1 MEKQT
6 RRAQRTAVKPERT
19 DHSVL
24 DVFLK
29 LRYLI
34 GLLVI
39 VVIVTFN
46 LNGSSLGVWDKYV
59 SQRDDG
65 KKTDVIF
72 GQNREV
78 RSDEWLVQTPFYLS
92 QAENDYPLV
101 NPDYSLNGQNMII
114 AYNSPVKD
122 ITVIGKPFNWGFF
135 FLGRDR
141 GLSFYWAMK
150 LVVMVL
156 LGYEVLMILTKRKK
170 ALSLVGAFALTFS
183 PAVQWWFMQHVG
195 DLIFFTLGLMV
206 AFYHYFYQH
215 QKKWVRAMMMS
226 LIVIFGLGFILVIY
240 PAHQVMLAYLLVF
253 YFVGLLLYYG
263 KRITWDWFDAVL
275 IIGAIL
281 FIGGVLIHFW
291 LTSKDALLASLNT
304 LYPGKRVS
312 TGGKWH
318 LGEFFYFLTNWKIS
332 FKDINFSNNSEV
344 ALFYH
349 FFPTV
354 FLASPFVLFGK
365 KNSEQKLFGR
375 ILMLFCLFSIY
386 WITLGL
392 PKWLAELTLLSYVP
406 PFRAILTFSFAAC
419 LLTIW
424 FIAYI
429 WQEDV
434 IPTWYKFFLL
444 LANAGIFTYA
454 LVNSK
459 MTKYFT
465 EFEITMIVIVGTLIL
480 AFILFRRC
488 RLFYLSFIAL
498 IVASG
503 FFVNP
508 VVEGTGAIF
517 EKTLAK
523 EIKAIDQAD
532 PQQVWLTEDELYNF
546 TPTLGVKAFNSVRFY
561 PDMKAWAKIDPD
573 KKYEKYY
580 NRYAHT
586 RAFIAKE
593 KTSFVLD
600 RPDMFSVTLNFKDAE
615 KLGIKYVVSKRPLTD
630 YNQLYQAQ
638 FTQLYGPD
646 KDGYMIFEVTYPE
659 NDLSTANNAVNNTDN
674 QVDEWSYTGG

>member
-1 MEKQT
+1 
-6 RRAQRTAVKPERT
+6 
-19 DHSVL
+19 
-24 DVFLK
+24 
-29 LRYLI
+29 
-34 GLLVI
+34 
-39 VVIVTFN
+39 
-46 LNGSSLGVWDKYV
+46 
-59 SQRDDG
+59 
-65 KKTDVIF
+65 
-72 GQNREV
+72 
-78 RSDEWLVQTPFYLS
+78 
-92 QAENDYPLV
+92 
-101 NPDYSLNGQNMII
+101 
-114 AYNSPVKD
+114 
-122 ITVIGKPFNWGFF
+122 
-135 FLGRDR
+135 
-141 GLSFYWAMK
+141 
-150 LVVMVL
+150 
-156 LGYEVLMILTKRKK
+156 
-170 ALSLVGAFALTFS
+170 
-183 PAVQWWFMQHVG
+183 
-195 DLIFFTLGLMV
+195 
-206 AFYHYFYQH
+206 
-215 QKKWVRAMMMS
+215 
-226 LIVIFGLGFILVIY
+226 
-240 PAHQVMLAYLLVF
+240 
-253 YFVGLLLYYG
+253 
-263 KRITWDWFDAVL
+263 
-275 IIGAIL
+275 
-281 FIGGVLIHFW
+281 
-291 LTSKDALLASLNT
+291 
-304 LYPGKRVS
+304 
-312 TGGKWH
+312 
-318 LGEFFYFLTNWKIS
+318 
-332 FKDINFSNNSEV
+332 
-344 ALFYH
+344 
-349 FFPTV
+349 
-354 FLASPFVLFGK
+354 
-365 KNSEQKLFGR
+365 
-375 ILMLFCLFSIY
+375 MLFCLFSIY

-573 KKYEKYY
+573 KKYEKY
-580 NRYAHT
+580 
-586 RAFIAKE
+586 
-593 KTSFVLD
+593 
-600 RPDMFSVTLNFKDAE
+600 
-615 KLGIKYVVSKRPLTD
+615 GIKYVVSKRPLTD

-659 NDLSTANNAVNNTDN
+659 NDPSTANNAVNNTDN

>member
-6 RRAQRTAVKPERT
+6 RRAQRTSTKNA
-19 DHSVL
+19 HSSFSVL
-24 DVFLK
+24 DIFLK

-34 GLLVI
+34 GLLVVI
-39 VVIVTFN
+39 VIVTFN

-59 SQRDDG
+59 SQREDG

-72 GQNREV
+72 GQSREV

-101 NPDYSLNGQNMII
+101 NKDYSLNGQNMII

-141 GLSFYWAMK
+141 GLSFYWGMK

-156 LGYEVLMILTKRKK
+156 LGFELLMILTKRKK
-170 ALSLVGAFALTFS
+170 ELSLIGAFGLAFS

-215 QKKWVRAMMMS
+215 EKKGIRAMMMC
-226 LIVIFGLGFILVIY
+226 LIVLFGLGFILVIY

-253 YFVGLLLYYG
+253 YFVGLFIYYG
-263 KRITWDWFDAVL
+263 KRITWDRVDAYLILGAVL
-275 IIGAIL
+275 L
-281 FIGGVLIHFW
+281 IGGVMLHFW

-312 TGGKWH
+312 TGGKWK
-318 LGEFFYFLTNWKIS
+318 LEEFFYFLTNWKIS

-375 ILMLFCLFSIY
+375 ILMVFCLFSIV
-386 WITLGL
+386 WITTGL
-392 PKWLAELTLLSYVP
+392 PEWFAELTLLSYVP

-424 FIAYI
+424 FISYI

-434 IPTWYKFFLL
+434 FPTWYKFVLL
-444 LANAGIFTYA
+444 GANASLYA
-454 LVNSK
+454 YVLMTSK
-459 MTKYFT
+459 LTNYFS
-465 EFEITMIVIVGTLIL
+465 ELEILLIVLAGTVML

-488 RLFYLSFIAL
+488 RLFYFAFATL
-498 IVASG
+498 IVVSG
-503 FFVNP
+503 CFVNP
-508 VVEGTGAIF
+508 IVEGTGAIF

-523 EIKAIDQAD
+523 EIKKIDQKD
-532 PQQVWLTEDELYNF
+532 PQQIWLTEDEIYNF
-546 TPTLGVKAFNSVRFY
+546 TPTLGVRAFNAVRFY
-561 PDMKAWAKIDPD
+561 PDMPAWEKIDPK

-593 KTSFVLD
+593 ETSFILD
-600 RPDMFSVTLNFKDAE
+600 RSDMFSVTLNFKDAK

-638 FTQLYGPD
+638 FSQLYGPD
-646 KDGYMIFEVTYPE
+646 KDGYMIFEVSYPE
-659 NDLSTANNAVNNTDN
+659 NMNEMNLTA
-674 QVDEWSYTGG
+674 G

>member
-6 RRAQRTAVKPERT
+6 RRAQRKPLKNEHT
-19 DHSVL
+19 SYSVL

-34 GLLVI
+34 GLLAIVI
-39 VVIVTFN
+39 IVTFN
-46 LNGSSLGVWDKYV
+46 LNGSSLGTWDKYV
-59 SQRDDG
+59 SQREDG

-101 NPDYSLNGQNMII
+101 NQDYSLNGQNMVI

-156 LGYEVLMILTKRKK
+156 LGFEVLMILTKRKK

-195 DLIFFTLGLMV
+195 DLIFFTLGLMT
-206 AFYHYFYQH
+206 AFYHYFYH
-215 QKKWVRAMMMS
+215 HDNKWLRALMMC

-240 PAHQVMLAYLLVF
+240 PAHQVMLAYLLLF
-253 YFVGLLLYYG
+253 YFVGLLIYYG
-263 KRITWDWFDAVL
+263 RRITWDWFDGVL
-275 IIGAIL
+275 IIAALL

-312 TGGKWH
+312 TGGKWK

-332 FKDINFSNNSEV
+332 FKDITFSNNSEV

-375 ILMLFCLFSIY
+375 ILMIFCLFSIF
-386 WITLGL
+386 WITVGL
-392 PKWLAELTLLSYVP
+392 PKGFAELTLLSYVP

-434 IPTWYKFFLL
+434 IPTWFKLLLL
-444 LANAGIFTYA
+444 LANAGIYA
-454 LVNSK
+454 YSLMNSK
-459 MTKYFT
+459 MTKYFS
-465 EFEITMIVIVGTLIL
+465 ELEITMIVIAGTLLL
-480 AFILFRRC
+480 AFILFRRS
-488 RLFYLSFIAL
+488 RLFYLTFGAL

-523 EIKAIDQAD
+523 EIKAIDQKD
-532 PQQVWLTEDELYNF
+532 PRQVWLTEDELYNF
-546 TPTLGVKAFNSVRFY
+546 TPTLGVKAFNTVRFY
-561 PDMKAWAKIDPD
+561 PDMEAWKKIDPD

-593 KTSFVLD
+593 ETSFNLD
-600 RPDMFSVTLNFKDAE
+600 RPDMFSVTLNFEDAE

-630 YNQLYQAQ
+630 YNQLYEAQ

-646 KDGYMIFEVTYPE
+646 KDGYMIFEVAYPE
-659 NDLSTANNAVNNTDN
+659 NNGNSANNTMN
-674 QVDEWSYTGG
+674 WSYTGG

>member
-6 RRAQRTAVKPERT
+6 RSGQQHRMNQTRKQANHP
-19 DHSVL
+19 VL

-39 VVIVTFN
+39 VVVVTFN
-46 LNGSSLGVWDKYV
+46 LNGSSLGVWDTYV
-59 SQRDDG
+59 SQREDG
-65 KKTDVIF
+65 KKSDVIF
-72 GQNREV
+72 GENREV

-92 QAENDYPLV
+92 QAEKGYPLV
-101 NPDYSLNGQNMII
+101 NEDYSLNGQNMII

-156 LGYEVLMILTKRKK
+156 LGFELLMILTKKNK
-170 ALSLVGAFALTFS
+170 GLSLIGSFALAFS

-195 DLIFFTLGLMV
+195 DLIFFTMGLMV

-215 QKKWVRAMMMS
+215 DKKWLRTLMM
-226 LIVIFGLGFILVIY
+226 LLVVIFGIGFILVIY

-253 YFVGLLLYYG
+253 YFIGVLIYFRN
-263 KRITWDWFDAVL
+263 KITWDLFDGILITAAVL
-275 IIGAIL
+275 
-281 FIGGVLIHFW
+281 FISVVMLHFW
-291 LTSKDALLASLNT
+291 STSKDALMASINT
-304 LYPGKRVS
+304 LYPGNRVS

-318 LGEFFYFLTNWKIS
+318 IGEFFYFLTNWKIS
-332 FKDINFSNNSEV
+332 FEDINFSNNSEV

-365 KNSEQKLFGR
+365 KDREQKIIGR
-375 ILMLFCLFSIY
+375 ILMIFCLFAIF
-386 WITLGL
+386 WITVGL
-392 PKWLAELTLLSYVP
+392 PKGFAQLTLLSFVP

-419 LLTIW
+419 LLTFW

-429 WQEDV
+429 WQHDV
-434 IPTWYKFFLL
+434 IPTWYKFILL
-444 LANAGIFTYA
+444 VANAGLYFYA
-454 LVNSK
+454 LQNSK
-459 MTKYFT
+459 MENYFS
-465 EFEITMIVIVGTLIL
+465 EFEIIGIVVLGTILL
-480 AFILFRRC
+480 AFALFRRKV
-488 RLFYLSFIAL
+488 LFYLAL
-498 IVASG
+498 TVLVIASG

-517 EKTLAK
+517 EKSLAK
-523 EIKAIDQAD
+523 EIQKIDQKD
-532 PQQVWLTEDELYNF
+532 PDQVWLSEDEIYNF
-546 TPTLGVKAFNSVRFY
+546 TPTLGVKSFNTVRFY
-561 PDMKAWAKIDPD
+561 PDMDAWELIDPD
-573 KKYEKYY
+573 GKYEKFY

-593 KTSFVLD
+593 ETAFKLD
-600 RPDMFSVTLNFKDAE
+600 RPDMFSVTLNFEDAE
-615 KLGIKYVVSKRPLTD
+615 KLGIKYVVSKRPLDD
-630 YNQLYQAQ
+630 YNQLNEAQ
-638 FTQLYGPD
+638 FKQLYGPD

-659 NDLSTANNAVNNTDN
+659 YPNWQTQL
-674 QVDEWSYTGG
+674 TGQ

>member
-1 MEKQT
+1 M
-6 RRAQRTAVKPERT
+6 
-19 DHSVL
+19 
-24 DVFLK
+24 
-29 LRYLI
+29 
-34 GLLVI
+34 
-39 VVIVTFN
+39 
-46 LNGSSLGVWDKYV
+46 
-59 SQRDDG
+59 
-65 KKTDVIF
+65 
-72 GQNREV
+72 
-78 RSDEWLVQTPFYLS
+78 
-92 QAENDYPLV
+92 
-101 NPDYSLNGQNMII
+101 
-114 AYNSPVKD
+114 
-122 ITVIGKPFNWGFF
+122 
-135 FLGRDR
+135 
-141 GLSFYWAMK
+141 
-150 LVVMVL
+150 
-156 LGYEVLMILTKRKK
+156 
-170 ALSLVGAFALTFS
+170 
-183 PAVQWWFMQHVG
+183 
-195 DLIFFTLGLMV
+195 
-206 AFYHYFYQH
+206 
-215 QKKWVRAMMMS
+215 
-226 LIVIFGLGFILVIY
+226 
-240 PAHQVMLAYLLVF
+240 
-253 YFVGLLLYYG
+253 
-263 KRITWDWFDAVL
+263 
-275 IIGAIL
+275 
-281 FIGGVLIHFW
+281 
-291 LTSKDALLASLNT
+291 
-304 LYPGKRVS
+304 
-312 TGGKWH
+312 
-318 LGEFFYFLTNWKIS
+318 
-332 FKDINFSNNSEV
+332 
-344 ALFYH
+344 
-349 FFPTV
+349 
-354 FLASPFVLFGK
+354 
-365 KNSEQKLFGR
+365 
-375 ILMLFCLFSIY
+375 
-386 WITLGL
+386 
-392 PKWLAELTLLSYVP
+392 P

-659 NDLSTANNAVNNTDN
+659 TDPSTANNAVNNTDN